1 MDDIDKRLGCRS
13 MFPENCDVGNALGAI
28 SSKVVESLS
37 ATVTPTHD
45 FRFKLEVPYLG
56 PSYYSNI
63 DSAISAGRSSLEAF
77 LKDEVKKKGGVNI
90 YTSTKIKTVMATE
103 GGYGDWEDEATARTV
118 NYVEI
123 LSRAIGDPPE
133 MI

>member
-1 MDDIDKRLGCRS
+1 M
-13 MFPENCDVGNALGAI
+13 
-28 SSKVVESLS
+28 
-37 ATVTPTHD
+37 VTPTHD

-90 YTSTKIKTVMATE
+90 YTTTKIKTVMATE
-103 GGYGDWEDEATARTV
+103 GGFGDWEDEATARTV

>member
-1 MDDIDKRLGCRS
+1 MPDLHDIPYRLQVINRYVLRTAARS
-13 MFPENCDVGNALGAI
+13 G
-28 SSKVVESLS
+28 
-37 ATVTPTHD
+37 
-45 FRFKLEVPYLG
+45 
-56 PSYYSNI
+56 
-63 DSAISAGRSSLEAF
+63 AISAGRSSLEAF